1 MSKYI
6 LHYFG
11 VNGRAQISRAIL
23 SYTKAN
29 WINDIIKDEDWPKL
43 KKSGLCEYE
52 QLPVLEVDDKKLCE
66 SQAIN
71 LYLGEIFNL
80 MGKNAEENYQI
91 VNLLMTFEDYT
102 YQVYQTIFN
111 PDEKKRD
118 ELRTKFQEKIK
129 FFLGKFEKR
138 YVELGKGKYFFG
150 DKFTLADIYLATALP
165 DAIDILAFKEC
176 PFRQVAPNLGELV
189 NRVKEN
195 ELKEYYEK
203 YYI

>member
-11 VNGRAQISRAIL
+11 VNGRAQISRAFL

-52 QLPVLEVDDKKLCE
+52 QLPILEVDDKKLCE
-66 SQAIN
+66 NQAIN

-118 ELRTKFQEKIK
+118 ELRTKFQEKIR
-129 FFLGKFEKR
+129 FSLE
-138 YVELGKGKYFFG
+138 
-150 DKFTLADIYLATALP
+150 
-165 DAIDILAFKEC
+165 
-176 PFRQVAPNLGELV
+176 NLRKDMLSLE
-189 NRVKEN
+189 KEN
-195 ELKEYYEK
+195 IFWEK
-203 YYI
+203 NSL

>member
-52 QLPVLEVDDKKLCE
+52 QLPVL
-66 SQAIN
+66 
-71 LYLGEIFNL
+71 LGEIFNL